1 MTFIGRKPEHDSEAC
16 RRPQSSP
23 KQTDIPVPTG
33 TSAPDSS
40 ENGIT
45 DHRNTQL
52 TVAEAT
58 DLFFC
63 HFCRISEITYL
74 CNQIIYYFFITT
86 FHRYE
91 TISFVFIRF

>member
-1 MTFIGRKPEHDSEAC
+1 MTFIGRNPEHDSEAC

-45 DHRNTQL
+45 DHRITQL

-58 DLFFC
+58 DLFFF
-63 HFCRISEITYL
+63 HFLPYKRNHISLQSNYL
-74 CNQIIYYFFITT
+74 LFFHNNISQI
-86 FHRYE
+86 
-91 TISFVFIRF
+91 